1 MREEKGGVGSSAW
14 PFPVRGGNSGH
25 FGGGVGASHRCARQ
39 LEGCGWDLRLGG
51 AGKPCQAR
59 CARHKMPKR
68 LLEQKLHLRN
78 NTAINLSGENY
89 HNMKSGSWHVLEFS
103 TPELL
108 CNASV
113 FSPWVLCAGSSLIWI
128 ANSKGSLRSLKGDE
142 GIWGHVTCG
151 RRPRNL
157 IYGEVGKSKYSNIRT
172 RRSRSK
178 VLFELY
184 LRWSLQTV
192 SNFCILSTNTP
203 ELNQVAL
210 LCLWVFVGV
219 CDPPNDQACDKKAW
233 MVGNTP
239 ELNWVDWIAASRC
252 QDWRLAR
259 KPACPLHR
267 WIGPINRRSWP
278 HLVKYSWNI

>member
-1 MREEKGGVGSSAW
+1 MFLNFQLQNCCVMR
-14 PFPVRGGNSGH
+14 
-25 FGGGVGASHRCARQ
+25 
-39 LEGCGWDLRLGG
+39 
-51 AGKPCQAR
+51 
-59 CARHKMPKR
+59 
-68 LLEQKLHLRN
+68 
-78 NTAINLSGENY
+78 
-89 HNMKSGSWHVLEFS
+89 
-103 TPELL
+103 
-108 CNASV
+108 V
-113 FSPWVLCAGSSLIWI
+113 FSLRECCVLVPAWFELRIQREASDPWKEMKGFGVTWPAAGDRETWFMERLESQNIPIL
-128 ANSKGSLRSLKGDE
+128 
-142 GIWGHVTCG
+142 G
-151 RRPRNL
+151 RVAP
-157 IYGEVGKSKYSNIRT
+157 EK
-172 RRSRSK
+172 K

-192 SNFCILSTNTP
+192 SNHCILSMKTP
-203 ELNQVAL
+203 ELNQVAF
-210 LCLWVFVGV
+210 LCLSV